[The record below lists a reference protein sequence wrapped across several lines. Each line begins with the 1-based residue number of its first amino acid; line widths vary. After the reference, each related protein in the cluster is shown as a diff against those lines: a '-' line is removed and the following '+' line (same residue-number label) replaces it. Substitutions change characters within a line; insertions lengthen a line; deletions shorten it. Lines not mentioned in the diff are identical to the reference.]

1 MIDDHGGLDVPLIKR
16 SGGNPRI
23 VPTTALFRG
32 VARVRAIARAHP
44 MGRDITLAVSVK
56 LLLLGAL
63 QAAFFSHP
71 SAPNMKLPPEQ
82 VASAIFATAP
92 AAEERKP

>member
-1 MIDDHGGLDVPLIKR
+1 MIDDRDSPDVPLIKR
-16 SGGNPRI
+16 PCGRPRI

-32 VARVRAIARAHP
+32 TARVRAVARAHP
-44 MGRDITLAVSVK
+44 MGRDLALAVSVK

-82 VASAIFATAP
+82 VASAIFAGAP
-92 AAEERKP
+92 AAGERKP